1 MAAIGLN
8 NLQILLPMISSVF
21 EIEEA
26 QHLLLRAVSEV
37 QEEEKVTIQ
46 TPKLGIMI
54 EVPSALIQIKDLAS
68 IVDFVSV
75 GSNDLTQYLLA
86 VDRNNSRVA
95 DLYTPYHPA
104 VLRAL
109 QYVVTEAHAVGKPVG
124 ICGEMAGDP
133 GTAILL
139 MAMGFDSLSM
149 SASNLLKVRKVLRT
163 IPLADAKVLLNEV
176 LAIDN
181 AAVIRSM
188 VELELNKLGLWDL
201 VRPTQKPVGGKVP
214 A

>member
-1 MAAIGLN
+1 
-8 NLQILLPMISSVF
+8 
-21 EIEEA
+21 
-26 QHLLLRAVSEV
+26 VS
-37 QEEEKVTIQ
+37 
-46 TPKLGIMI
+46 
-54 EVPSALIQIKDLAS
+54 
-68 IVDFVSV
+68 
-75 GSNDLTQYLLA
+75 
-86 VDRNNSRVA
+86 
-95 DLYTPYHPA
+95 
-104 VLRAL
+104 
-109 QYVVTEAHAVGKPVG
+109 

-149 SASNLLKVRKVLRT
+149 SASNLLKIRRVLRT
-163 IPLADAKVLLNEV
+163 INLSDAQALLNEV